1 MLPSNLS
8 SFYNYIYEMIG
19 KTKNFYKIMS
29 KLLFNE
35 FRKVIDKDYRIKI
48 LEIMFEKNN
57 NNFIIHSSQIIKIII
72 KIIISNSSN
81 DSLVENFEI
90 LYNNESPFISLLN
103 KINNPF
109 FDEIILNIFEGEIL
123 YFFKSIPLIKDNY
136 KNKEPKNLRIVFDQ
150 SYQIFKTLID
160 HLELIVMNDN
170 KCDNIKYSNLSKLFS
185 IAYIKIYLSYLV
197 SIMKDMKEKI
207 GKIEDIINFICKKRN
222 KFRNIIKIYI
232 LKLFNNLIDD
242 FDQFK
247 NFNFDKCGIHFHKE
261 YSLWNEQLQ
270 KNGENLILNYCL
282 MTIDEEKQWDNYIQ
296 QKENFDNWKNDSFRN
311 DNNNLIK
318 NINENGI
325 DAFLCI
331 AINYIITLLDYN
343 DVGNKDEFKKFSDS
357 VKQIFNQKYECN
369 QKLKD
374 LLLLFFDYNKFNE
387 KIKSKLIKN
396 DNFNSKLFETLL
408 YSFRFCVQSLDE
420 LNIQKGNKE
429 NKKLLF
435 ASILDKNCINNINEC
450 YIPGNEIPEDLQLTN
465 LELVEKHINHNS
477 SDIGCY
483 VCSCGYYYSIE
494 PCGFPLK
501 GVTSLCPIC
510 KLSIGYG
517 EKKVKEG
524 SHSLVRRPGH
534 MRIFKDKQQKE
545 NCMKQFHDSEENIPS
560 MIYTQYLREIIQPIL
575 NTSKNGLNAITKDY
589 FTKRN
594 KKIRE
599 LNELSYRILNYILY
613 SHLFFANCLDYISDD
628 DLKQKYL
635 VKDMGCIEII
645 EKDWE
650 FIQEILQ
657 QKGIQSIQIFMNL
670 IFKRFSDLIKKCEY
684 FEKDQPRNEFEKE
697 VEKLINICLLQY
709 NDYSIRFIKENKRQL
724 ELDNYN
730 IKTIINELCPPTEDI
745 YPFKDYPLLKYFVL
759 TKYSKRDE
767 FIKKLGPSNIYILKY
782 PLLHQYLLENIDTK
796 KLKYL
801 PDFNEF
807 TNYMVDYY
815 SFKISRDD
823 AKNKVLKNEPIF
835 KEQGFTNKFKKFISA
850 WNEIKSKAIKY
861 KCRVPMKPIE
871 LSENDRLIYFLNDDG
886 EIGNGMYLAAACQNF
901 ITWQNTFL
909 QPIIDS
915 VAQNGILHYFSKNM
929 KKKIPVQNAKINQT
943 LLLEDCFNNSIYY
956 DLDDIISTYSRRDI
970 FKEDGTINYFNYNSF
985 IYDFESIEEEL
996 GKILLPGKC
1005 LFDNEDNLNFMTY
1018 WSEGYR
1024 GGKSD
1029 TLSVFYL
1036 KYPQKDLNDE
1046 EKKYIIDYIEQQR
1059 SKKNYDFKPI
1069 LGSMQLIIFYL
1080 TNNLYKKDEKIIN
1093 ILSNTRKY
1101 LKIEDNCYKLFEN
1114 EGKNLSLE
1122 KLMNV
1127 YFFFEHICF
1136 RDLVNTLDVSY
1147 KKDIEKPLKEEIKS
1161 KLYGHKKNE
1170 IYTVSQLAA
1179 ALRRFISRYLVGERQ
1194 SFDIDEKT
1202 NLTDHLSRIDLWEQ
1216 KIGKL
1221 DDLNVILS
1229 LELDE
1234 FKLKVGQAYN
1244 FYQLLADSDLN
1255 PIVEISLKERK
1266 K

>member
-1 MLPSNLS
+1 M
-8 SFYNYIYEMIG
+8 
-19 KTKNFYKIMS
+19 
-29 KLLFNE
+29 
-35 FRKVIDKDYRIKI
+35 
-48 LEIMFEKNN
+48 
-57 NNFIIHSSQIIKIII
+57 
-72 KIIISNSSN
+72 
-81 DSLVENFEI
+81 
-90 LYNNESPFISLLN
+90 
-103 KINNPF
+103 
-109 FDEIILNIFEGEIL
+109 
-123 YFFKSIPLIKDNY
+123 
-136 KNKEPKNLRIVFDQ
+136 
-150 SYQIFKTLID
+150 
-160 HLELIVMNDN
+160 
-170 KCDNIKYSNLSKLFS
+170 
-185 IAYIKIYLSYLV
+185 
-197 SIMKDMKEKI
+197 
-207 GKIEDIINFICKKRN
+207 
-222 KFRNIIKIYI
+222 
-232 LKLFNNLIDD
+232 
-242 FDQFK
+242 
-247 NFNFDKCGIHFHKE
+247 
-261 YSLWNEQLQ
+261 
-270 KNGENLILNYCL
+270 
-282 MTIDEEKQWDNYIQ
+282 
-296 QKENFDNWKNDSFRN
+296 
-311 DNNNLIK
+311 
-318 NINENGI
+318 
-325 DAFLCI
+325 
-331 AINYIITLLDYN
+331 
-343 DVGNKDEFKKFSDS
+343 
-357 VKQIFNQKYECN
+357 
-369 QKLKD
+369 
-374 LLLLFFDYNKFNE
+374 
-387 KIKSKLIKN
+387 
-396 DNFNSKLFETLL
+396 
-408 YSFRFCVQSLDE
+408 
-420 LNIQKGNKE
+420 
-429 NKKLLF
+429 
-435 ASILDKNCINNINEC
+435 
-450 YIPGNEIPEDLQLTN
+450 
-465 LELVEKHINHNS
+465 
-477 SDIGCY
+477 
-483 VCSCGYYYSIE
+483 
-494 PCGFPLK
+494 
-501 GVTSLCPIC
+501 
-510 KLSIGYG
+510 
-517 EKKVKEG
+517 
-524 SHSLVRRPGH
+524 
-534 MRIFKDKQQKE
+534 
-545 NCMKQFHDSEENIPS
+545 
-560 MIYTQYLREIIQPIL
+560 
-575 NTSKNGLNAITKDY
+575 
-589 FTKRN
+589 
-594 KKIRE
+594 
-599 LNELSYRILNYILY
+599 
-613 SHLFFANCLDYISDD
+613 
-628 DLKQKYL
+628 
-635 VKDMGCIEII
+635 
-645 EKDWE
+645 
-650 FIQEILQ
+650 
-657 QKGIQSIQIFMNL
+657 
-670 IFKRFSDLIKKCEY
+670 
-684 FEKDQPRNEFEKE
+684 
-697 VEKLINICLLQY
+697 EKLINICLLQY

-1127 YFFFEHICF
+1127 YFFIEHICF

-1194 SFDIDEKT
+1194 SFDIDEKS
-1202 NLTDHLSRIDLWEQ
+1202 NLTDHLSRIDLWEEN
-1216 KIGKL
+1216 IGKL